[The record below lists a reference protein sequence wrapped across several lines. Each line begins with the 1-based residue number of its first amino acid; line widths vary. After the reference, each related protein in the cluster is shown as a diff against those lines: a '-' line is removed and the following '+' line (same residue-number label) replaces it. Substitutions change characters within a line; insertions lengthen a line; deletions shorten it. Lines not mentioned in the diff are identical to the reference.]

1 MRLFHRCPSIGTL
14 RCALDHPNPQINAH
28 VATCPR
34 CAAAMAR
41 LQQNAALA
49 QSMLDQLAAT
59 PAPDPAVMLAQLRQ
73 RRTTSV
79 TRTRWGGKG
88 ESIMARRF
96 RSARTR
102 VALVGTVLITGLALL
117 VTFVPVSALA
127 DELINRFRV
136 QQFAAI
142 TIPMDAMNQIAAAHS
157 ALTPEEQQALQQEL
171 AQVAQFSTTLNEQS
185 VHEVNSLADAA
196 RILGRT
202 PASTTQVP
210 GALAGVT
217 PRIGVSDAGTAT
229 LTINVAKAQEFAS
242 KLGIPLSSLPNPQTN
257 PTVTI
262 TLHVPAGVVQVY
274 EQGDQKLAIGEM
286 ESPEL
291 DIPASI
297 DTEALRED
305 LLSIPGLPPD
315 VVAQIRAVHDWQH
328 TLIIPVPSGAT
339 TQQVT
344 VHGVPGLLI
353 SGPQGSAVLW
363 QQNGILHGVV
373 GTFDSNTVLRV
384 AQSVH

>member
-1 MRLFHRCPSIGTL
+1 MRLFRRCPSIGAL
-14 RCALDHPNPQINAH
+14 RCALDHPDPQINAH

-34 CAAAMAR
+34 CAAAMTR
-41 LQQNAALA
+41 LQQNATLA

-59 PAPDPAVMLAQLRQ
+59 PAPDPAVMLAQLRL
-73 RRTTSV
+73 RRTTPI

-88 ESIMARRF
+88 ESLMARRF

-102 VALVGTVLITGLALL
+102 VALLGTVLIAGLALL

-157 ALTPEEQQALQQEL
+157 TLTPEEQQALQKEL

-202 PASTTQVP
+202 PVSTTQVP

-217 PRIGVSDAGTAT
+217 PRIGVSEAGTAT

-262 TLHVPAGVVQVY
+262 TLRVPAGVVQVY
-274 EQGDQKLAIGEM
+274 EQGNQKLAIGEM

-305 LLSIPGLPPD
+305 LLSVPGLPPD

-373 GTFDSNTVLRV
+373 GTFDSTTVLRV